1 MDKFF
6 NYLTLPRGGFIVDI
20 GDEYI
25 QIGSPP
31 ETIKD
36 SMLMEKG
43 VPQVFIITNK
53 MFDWLKGIS
62 LAEIEFP
69 IYYNFFLKKRKTII
83 ICENNQK
90 EKILKVLQ
98 EALFGPEKINI
109 KNDYDSNF
117 AKYPPPDLKKEMNY
131 FRNNLQFNDVLDF
144 IIFEDNK
151 VEYKNIK
158 IIKNGNDSF
167 EFYKSNNLLS
177 KVPGTINYQIQYKI
191 GERLKE
197 PYIPPLFGVTC
208 LGPSH
213 SFDPTE
219 NTSGYIIWLNHNGIM
234 VDPPVNS
241 TEWLEDSNVNPKL
254 IDSIILTHCHA
265 DHDAGTFQKILR
277 EEKITIYTT
286 KTVINSF
293 LRKYS
298 SLTGYKEEDLSKLFN
313 FYEVKIGIPFFIHAA
328 RFEMFYTLHSIPTL
342 GFKIKFEDQS
352 FVYSSDH
359 NNDPELHKKLLNEG
373 IITKERYEELSSFPW
388 DYNVIYHE
396 AGIPPLHTPVKYLNT
411 LPKEIQKKIVVY
423 HIAKKD
429 FPQETDLT
437 LAKFGIENTFY
448 FNATPPQFEKCYSI
462 LNVLNHADIF
472 EGISIKKILQF
483 LTIINIEKF
492 KKGDQIVKKGTVG
505 DKFYFI
511 LSGNVSIPDE
521 NLKQKKIY
529 STYEYFG
536 EVSLLNNTVRAADV
550 YADTDV
556 VLLTIEKEKF
566 LSFISGTQYDI
577 ILRRLSRI
585 RSPETWNLLSTSNL
599 FKYCTSSQKTWLES
613 LFIPYVKTGEGY
625 LIKKGDQI
633 EYIFIINEG
642 EVFVDINGKIKT
654 LKYGDYVGKLKDIY
668 EKIPSQYDYFHTHD
682 VYLYAIPAKDM
693 YIFLNKNP
701 GILMKLD
708 SELDY

>member
-20 GDEYI
+20 GDEYV

-213 SFDPTE
+213 GFDPTE

-654 LKYGDYVGKLKDIY
+654 LKYGDYVGKLKDVY

>member
-213 SFDPTE
+213 GFDPTE

-585 RSPETWNLLSTSNL
+585 RSHETWNLLSTSNL

-654 LKYGDYVGKLKDIY
+654 LKYGDYVGKLKDVY

>member
-213 SFDPTE
+213 GFDPTE